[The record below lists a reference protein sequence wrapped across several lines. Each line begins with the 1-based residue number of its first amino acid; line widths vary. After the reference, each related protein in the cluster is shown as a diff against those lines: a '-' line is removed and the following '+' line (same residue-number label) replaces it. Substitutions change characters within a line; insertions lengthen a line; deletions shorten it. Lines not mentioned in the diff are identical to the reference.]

1 MKGSRLPGRQRL
13 RRVVLRAI
21 GAAGRGRAV
30 RDVPRDSS
38 ALRRLLLLR
47 PDHLGDILWLTPAL
61 HGLRARCPEAQI
73 TVAIGPWSR
82 AILDGNRDYDRLIT
96 LDFPGFTRRPKGTPL
111 APYQALRVAARELRA
126 QDFDAALILRDDHW
140 WGALLAAT
148 AGIPRRFGHDHPD
161 VAPFLTDTIPL
172 RAGEHTG
179 LGNIR
184 LVDALLHAVG
194 RPPLLDGA
202 SSPTSAP
209 IDYPLVFEPGQEARD
224 RAAALLAPLG
234 PATHAPIVAIHP
246 SAGVPVKLWDE
257 GRLAAV
263 ADQLAR
269 AFGARIVLTGVKG
282 DEPLTRAV
290 AAGMATTPP
299 LDLTGQTN
307 VAELVALYARCALVI
322 GPDSG
327 ALHLAVAADTPT
339 VHLFGPADPVRFGPW
354 GDPARH
360 RVVTAGRHCDRCGDL
375 SPTRPRGAAC
385 MLAIGVDSVLATAR
399 ELLGQRIAR

>member
-1 MKGSRLPGRQRL
+1 MNRPGREQV
-13 RRVVLRAI
+13 RRVLLRAI
-21 GAAGRGRAV
+21 SAAGRGRNA
-30 RDVPRDSS
+30 R
-38 ALRRLLLLR
+38 ALPVNSPAPRRLLLIR

-61 HGLRARCPEAQI
+61 HGLRARFPEAQI

-82 AILDGNRDYDRLIT
+82 AILDGNRDYDDLIT
-96 LDFPGFTRRPKGTPL
+96 LDFPGFTRRPKGTPI
-111 APYQALRVAARELRA
+111 APYQALRVAARELRG

-148 AGIPRRFGHDHPD
+148 AGIPRRFGYDQAD
-161 VAPFLTDTIPL
+161 VAPFLTDAIPL

-184 LVDALLHAVG
+184 LVDALLQAVG
-194 RPPLLDGA
+194 RPPLLDGKGNPA
-202 SSPTSAP
+202 SAP
-209 IDYPLVFEPGQEARD
+209 IDYSLVFEPGQEAHS
-224 RAAALLAPLG
+224 RAATLLAPFG
-234 PATHAPIVAIHP
+234 PADSAAPIVAIHP

-257 GRLAAV
+257 GRLATV

-269 AFGARIVLTGVKG
+269 EFGARIVLTGVKG

-290 AAGMATTPP
+290 SAQMATAPP
-299 LDLTGQTN
+299 LDLTGRTN
-307 VAELVALYARCALVI
+307 VAELVALYARCALVV

-339 VHLFGPADPVRFGPW
+339 VHLFGPANPVRFGPW

-360 RVVTAGRHCDRCGDL
+360 RVVAAGRHCDRCGDL
-375 SPTRPRGAAC
+375 SPTRPRGATC
-385 MLAIGVDSVLATAR
+385 MLAIGTDSVISAAR